1 MAPSRRKPPSRS
13 AALRAQVLDHLAR
26 YVITTT
32 DILERVIFRSEDDRK
47 SFTNVIHR
55 NLMEKGLLNSE
66 KLLGGPRVYYQLTQE
81 GTAEADA
88 PPESHKALN
97 PTRFAELYGELLF
110 CCPDPDEEQPR
121 PKFTT
126 AEFNYWFPDRLKAHQ
141 RLPGPYFLDIDK
153 NGVRRLGRIVVDTT
167 KNLLHAAETALE
179 NTAKFG
185 ADFLEERRFT
195 LAVVCQNTGSE
206 RTALT
211 LLKDIQA
218 RGVRVTTTACRDL
231 VPMLAAS
238 NTSPRAG
245 KASAQ
250 GLR

>member
-1 MAPSRRKPPSRS
+1 
-13 AALRAQVLDHLAR
+13 VLDHLTR
-26 YVITTT
+26 YGITTRA
-32 DILERVIFRSEDDRK
+32 ILERVIFRSEAERE

-55 NLMEKGLLNSE
+55 ALMEKGLIKSE
-66 KLLGGPRVYYQLTQE
+66 KLLGGPRVYYQLTEE
-81 GTAEADA
+81 GAAEADA

-97 PTRFAELYGELLF
+97 PTRFVELYGELLF
-110 CCPDPDEEQPR
+110 CCPDPVEEPPR

-126 AEFNYWFPDRLKAHQ
+126 AEFNHWFPDRLKAHQ

-167 KNLLHAAETALE
+167 KNLLLHAAETALAK
-179 NTAKFG
+179 TAEFG
-185 ADFLEERRFT
+185 GDFLEERRFT
-195 LAVVCQNTGSE
+195 LAVVCQNPGSE

-218 RGVRVTTTACRDL
+218 RGVRVTTTPCRDL
-231 VPMLAAS
+231 VPMLAAVKK
-238 NTSPRAG
+238 SPAAG

>member
-26 YVITTT
+26 YGITTRA
-32 DILERVIFRSEDDRK
+32 ILERVIFRSEADRE

-55 NLMEKGLLNSE
+55 TLLNRGLIKSE
-66 KLLGGPRVYYQLTQE
+66 KLLGGPRVYYQLTEQ
-81 GTAEADA
+81 GAAEADA

-110 CCPDPDEEQPR
+110 CCPNPVEEQPR

-126 AEFNYWFPDRLKAHQ
+126 AEFNYWFPHRLKAHQ
-141 RLPGPYFLDIDK
+141 RLPGPYFLDVDK
-153 NGVRRLGRIVVDTT
+153 SGVRRLGRIVVDTT

-206 RTALT
+206 RTALG
-211 LLKDIQA
+211 LLKEIQA
-218 RGVRVTTTACRDL
+218 RGVRVTTTPCRDL
-231 VPMLAAS
+231 VPLLAAS
-238 NTSPRAG
+238 KPS
-245 KASAQ
+245 ASA
-250 GLR
+250 GRASVEGRR

>member
-26 YVITTT
+26 YGITTR
-32 DILERVIFRSEDDRK
+32 DILERVIFRSDAERN
-47 SFTNVIHR
+47 SFENVIHR
-55 NLMEKGLLNSE
+55 NLRDKGLLKSE
-66 KLLGGPRVYYQLTQE
+66 KLLGGPRVYYQLTEE
-81 GTAEADA
+81 GAAEADA
-88 PPESHKALN
+88 PPESHKVLN

-110 CCPDPDEEQPR
+110 CCQKEPR

-126 AEFNYWFPDRLKAHQ
+126 AEFNYWFPHRLKEPQ

-153 NGVRRLGRIVVDTT
+153 NGVRRLGRIVVDTN
-167 KNLLHAAETALE
+167 KNLLHIAETALE
-179 NTAKFG
+179 KTAEFG

-195 LAVVCQNTGSE
+195 LAVVCQNTGSA
-206 RTALT
+206 RTALG
-211 LLKDIQA
+211 LLKEIEA
-218 RGVRVTTTACRDL
+218 HGVRVTTTPCREL
-231 VPMLAAS
+231 VPLLAAS
-238 NTSPRAG
+238 KTSAAAG